1 MLLSQ
6 TSGIEYFVDI
16 IIIIYSRGL
25 CPRIIFWTGALSL
38 ARFADV
44 SFIKVYENL
53 SFRRW
58 TEVILRYLS

>member
-1 MLLSQ
+1 MPLSQ
-6 TSGIEYFVDI
+6 TCGTENFVDI
-16 IIIIYSRGL
+16 IVIYSRGL

-38 ARFADV
+38 LRFADV

-58 TEVILRYLS
+58 TELILHCLS